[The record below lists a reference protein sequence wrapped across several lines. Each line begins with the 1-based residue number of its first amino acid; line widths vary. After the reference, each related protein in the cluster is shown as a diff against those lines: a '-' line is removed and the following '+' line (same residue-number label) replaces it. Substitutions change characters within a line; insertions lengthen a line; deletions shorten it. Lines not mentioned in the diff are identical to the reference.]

1 MAIVEAIN
9 IPIGVTGQET
19 VQQAANSYEDL
30 GDAVAKT
37 QLEAERLA
45 QQFGINDAKTQEAIK
60 VAGRYKQE
68 MEQLDFAIDGARG
81 GVDQMFR
88 ATQGVVAGLEIAAGA
103 AGLFGSESEELEKV
117 LIKVQ
122 GAMALSQGLKDFQ
135 EFLPAI
141 KNVSKSVTGSLT
153 TAFKGFG
160 KAARTAIASTG
171 IGLLVVAVGALVAY
185 WDDIK
190 EAVSGVSEEQKK
202 LLKDQELSVEAA
214 KKQLDDISAQENIL
228 RQQGK
233 TEQEIL
239 KLKISATKNT
249 IIQLEAQIQQQK
261 IIKEQQVQTAKRN
274 KDILSGILQFVQ
286 APLYI
291 LLKGID
297 AALNAFGKESDLANQ
312 FADFGASLLFDPE
325 QVETEADA
333 AIAAQEKELQTMKN
347 NLAGYEM
354 SITKIRKDN
363 YKTQQDD
370 LKKAKEEEQKQ
381 LDDEFEAWQNQ
392 ELAKYEYRQE
402 LAAEQEK
409 RRQQDLDD
417 EEEMFNAELEY
428 EVELA
433 EMKLANA
440 EYVKN
445 RKKEID
451 EEALKDAKDL
461 AEKQSQIQEDSIKA
475 LTDLIS
481 SSNSFLSN
489 QNNKLNEEFESRINQ
504 LKELGHSQEEIAN
517 MRDAELQN
525 IDARAKKN
533 FEIAKKLQYAQTLIS
548 TIEGTQ
554 NAFTTAQKSPLTALF
569 PAYPYIQAAT
579 AGAFGIAQLQQ
590 ISQSS
595 YDSKL
600 KPSVSTASAS
610 ASVPRFN
617 APTTRLPQTDEFTQV
632 RRVYVTERD
641 ITNVQDKVKVTESL
655 SQF

>member
-60 VAGRYKQE
+60 VAGKYKQQ
-68 MEQLDFAIDGARG
+68 MEQLDFAIDAARG
-81 GVDQMFR
+81 GTDQIFR
-88 ATQGVVAGLEIAAGA
+88 ATQGVVAGFEIAAGA

-141 KNVSKSVTGSLT
+141 TATATAIRTKLI
-153 TAFKGFG
+153 TAFSSL
-160 KAARTAIASTG
+160 KAAIASTG
-171 IGLLVVAVGALVAY
+171 IGLLIVSIGVLIQQTDEYNDEIDETIDRELELARIRDKEGVESINRSINATQKALEFKLLSAQKEGKSQQELR
-185 WDDIK
+185 DIELKTLRDRRNSLREFYANEKTTQAERATALEEYNKISDIVTRKEIENQIAIKNANK
-190 EAVSGVSEEQKK
+190 EAAEQ
-202 LLKDQELSVEAA
+202 A
-214 KKQLDDISAQENIL
+214 KITAKE
-228 RQQGK
+228 RQK
-233 TEQEIL
+233 TEQ
-239 KLKISATKNT
+239 
-249 IIQLEAQIQQQK
+249 
-261 IIKEQQVQTAKRN
+261 KR
-274 KDILSGILQFVQ
+274 
-286 APLYI
+286 
-291 LLKGID
+291 
-297 AALNAFGKESDLANQ
+297 
-312 FADFGASLLFDPE
+312 
-325 QVETEADA
+325 
-333 AIAAQEKELQTMKN
+333 
-347 NLAGYEM
+347 
-354 SITKIRKDN
+354 
-363 YKTQQDD
+363 
-370 LKKAKEEEQKQ
+370 

-392 ELAKYEYRQE
+392 ELANYEYRQE

-409 RRQQDLDD
+409 QRQQDLDD
-417 EEEMFNAELEY
+417 EKEMFNAELEY

-445 RKKEID
+445 RKKQID

>member
-60 VAGRYKQE
+60 VAGKYKQQ
-68 MEQLDFAIDGARG
+68 MEQLDFAIDAARG
-81 GVDQMFR
+81 GTDQIFR
-88 ATQGVVAGLEIAAGA
+88 ATQGVVAGFEIAAGA

-122 GAMALSQGLKDFQ
+122 SAMALSQGLKDFQ

-141 KNVSKSVTGSLT
+141 TATATAIRTKLI
-153 TAFKGFG
+153 TAFSSL
-160 KAARTAIASTG
+160 KAAIASTG
-171 IGLLVVAVGALVAY
+171 IGLLIVSIGVLIQQTDEYNDEIDETIDRELELARIRDKEGVESINRSINATQKALEFKLLSAQKEGKSQQELR
-185 WDDIK
+185 DIELKTLRDRRNSLREFYANEKTTQAERATALEEYNKISDIVTRKEIENQIAIKNANK
-190 EAVSGVSEEQKK
+190 EAAEQ
-202 LLKDQELSVEAA
+202 A
-214 KKQLDDISAQENIL
+214 KITAKE
-228 RQQGK
+228 RQK
-233 TEQEIL
+233 TEQ
-239 KLKISATKNT
+239 
-249 IIQLEAQIQQQK
+249 
-261 IIKEQQVQTAKRN
+261 KR
-274 KDILSGILQFVQ
+274 
-286 APLYI
+286 
-291 LLKGID
+291 
-297 AALNAFGKESDLANQ
+297 
-312 FADFGASLLFDPE
+312 
-325 QVETEADA
+325 
-333 AIAAQEKELQTMKN
+333 
-347 NLAGYEM
+347 
-354 SITKIRKDN
+354 
-363 YKTQQDD
+363 
-370 LKKAKEEEQKQ
+370 

-392 ELAKYEYRQE
+392 ELANYEYRQE

-409 RRQQDLDD
+409 QRQQDLDD
-417 EEEMFNAELEY
+417 EKEMFNAELEY

-445 RKKEID
+445 RKKQID